1 MAYVRDQHLGVI
13 QGALGPQVFKNRR
26 GKSYVAQLPHSSG
39 KTPSVNVIN
48 VRKKFGVITRF
59 AKSVNSIPALKTVWD
74 IATPDNM
81 SPFNGIFKTNYS
93 NVTTSD
99 VLSTALIVPRFYGFG
114 ITSTDLTVDETSIN
128 LSIDPI
134 GTDSSIDTN
143 VEKFIQLCAVLK
155 CTDPSIVDSPGII
168 FAPVMSSNVILN
180 LANPLSF
187 TIEFKDFEQAIYEAY
202 DTHLTFLALV
212 TLDADGKAIHYS
224 EELTA

>member
-26 GKSYVAQLPHSSG
+26 GKSYVAQLPHNSG
-39 KTPSVNVIN
+39 KIPSEKVIN
-48 VRKKFGVITRF
+48 VRKKFGIVTRF

-74 IATPDNM
+74 NATPDSM
-81 SPFNGIFKTNYS
+81 SPYNGIFKTNYP
-93 NVTTSD
+93 NVTSSD
-99 VLSTALIVPRFYGFG
+99 VLSTALIVPRFYGFA
-114 ITSTDLTVDETSIN
+114 ITSTDLTVDGTSIS
-128 LSIDPI
+128 LAIDPI
-134 GTDSSIDTN
+134 GTDSSINTD

-155 CTDPSIVDSPGII
+155 CTDPSLEDNPGII
-168 FAPVMSSNVILN
+168 FVPVMSSNVILN

-187 TIEFKDFEQAIYEAY
+187 TIDFKDFEQAIYAAY
-202 DTHLTFLALV
+202 DTHLTYLALV